1 MTDRTSATIGIL
13 SLLLIVSFGIL
24 GLPQYFP
31 HPLNIRLIIVAIAI
45 AATAIVWLFVK
56 SERHEAYSRF
66 ELALAGARLRWFM
79 EQPKRDAYHD
89 QLRFVYRPLMPAVQ
103 KMKQGK
109 NTLPKA
115 VGSYDNPWTHDPK
128 IIAQVVDVF
137 DKHLDLVE
145 DDAVRKGWEGNKDSL
160 KRGQFWY
167 GKEQR
172 KWLEKIERQH
182 TLIVWWLRSP

>member
-1 MTDRTSATIGIL
+1 
-13 SLLLIVSFGIL
+13 
-24 GLPQYFP
+24 
-31 HPLNIRLIIVAIAI
+31 
-45 AATAIVWLFVK
+45 
-56 SERHEAYSRF
+56 
-66 ELALAGARLRWFM
+66 
-79 EQPKRDAYHD
+79 
-89 QLRFVYRPLMPAVQ
+89 MPAVQ